1 MTIRLEDSI
10 VWGATIDRCVDMAV
24 EQAQLLGTDVEFEFN
39 QNLIRVDV
47 DSDRELILRDWRRM
61 VDGCIEGP
69 VGPYPM
75 AELPAEEL
83 AHDRAVRDENERRWA
98 RQAEESNAR
107 WAAKAKALDDQL
119 ASTAP
124 IELRDEP
131 LWRNQVEINQGD
143 GYSKAV
149 VDYAERWARL
159 MQAHLAEGSA
169 LVDIAA
175 EDSHTAD
182 VDGITG
188 FQYGCAVQILAQ
200 CWAHGEELRRWH
212 NKETQIGDEGER
224 ANESGGVLNPAMLV
238 VGGQSN
244 AS

>member
-10 VWGATIDRCVDMAV
+10 VWGATIDRCVDMAI
-24 EQAQLLGTDVEFEFN
+24 EQAQLLSTDVEFEFN
-39 QNLIRVDV
+39 ENLIRVDV
-47 DSDRELILRDWRRM
+47 DSDRDLILRDWRRM

-69 VGPYPM
+69 VGPYPSV
-75 AELPAEEL
+75 ELSAEEL
-83 AHDRAVRDENERRWA
+83 ARDEVVRIERDRRWA
-98 RQAEESNAR
+98 QQAEDCAAR
-107 WAAKAKALDDQL
+107 YAAQAKALDDQL
-119 ASTAP
+119 ATTAP

-131 LWRNQVEINQGD
+131 LWRNQVEINHD
-143 GYSKAV
+143 GYGKAV

-159 MQAHLAEGSA
+159 MQAHLAAGRA
-169 LVDIAA
+169 LVDVAA

-212 NKETQIGDEGER
+212 NKETQVGDEGDR
-224 ANESGGVLNPAMLV
+224 ANDSGGVLNPAVMM
-238 VGGQSN
+238 VGGPS
-244 AS
+244 A